1 MRDEFCECVPSN
13 DVDKE
18 MICNKIHICDFSGLH
33 ELYGCVSSNV
43 LLEKM
48 IYKQWRPTKVETTGA
63 TLNYETL
70 ISRLF

>member
-48 IYKQWRPTKVETTGA
+48 IYHKVHIYDLCGLHEF
-63 TLNYETL
+63 LCDSSN
-70 ISRLF
+70 IVVK